1 MQPSSEDDPLAD
13 KVLVEFMELE
23 SFLACRRVSRR
34 DYVMSFTPKQLLPDK
49 DQDSPFLS
57 WLWCKGSLP

>member
-1 MQPSSEDDPLAD
+1 MQPSSEDDPLAN

-23 SFLACRRVSRR
+23 SFLAYRRVSRHH
-34 DYVMSFTPKQLLPDK
+34 VMSFTLRQLLPDK

>member
-1 MQPSSEDDPLAD
+1 MQPSSEDDPLPD

-23 SFLACRRVSRR
+23 SFLAYRRVSRH
-34 DYVMSFTPKQLLPDK
+34 YVMSFTPRQLLLDK